1 MSLERIHQTPLYWS
15 MEVMPIKLNR
25 LFKPT
30 RKIETFLKSEPNKGI
45 ETFVKSEPHQLIE
58 TRRASE
64 PRQAIETGLESE
76 P

>member
-45 ETFVKSEPHQLIE
+45 ETFVKSEPRQQIE
-58 TRRASE
+58 TFV
-64 PRQAIETGLESE
+64 ESE
-76 P
+76 PSYRNET